1 MIRIISLFISLFL
14 ITNCTTTKKVYICGD
29 HECVNKAEAK
39 QYFNE
44 NLNLEIK
51 IINKNSVKS
60 YDLVQLNRKNSTENQ
75 TNTVTSTKE
84 KSKIK
89 KLNAEEKKTKKEEVN
104 KNIKFEKLK
113 KIKEKKLAKKK
124 DGNNLF
130 KRIINKKDSN
140 NIITKNDDVVA
151 VKTKKNTLDSIN
163 KKPKKMIDKV
173 KNVKIY
179 TSEICPILNKCDI
192 DSITNY
198 LVKKGKEKNYPD
210 ISGRNK

>member
-14 ITNCTTTKKVYICGD
+14 ITNCSTTKKVYICGD

-51 IINKNSVKS
+51 IIDKNSVKS

-89 KLNAEEKKTKKEEVN
+89 KLNAEEKKMKKEEVN
-104 KNIKFEKLK
+104 KNIKFAKLK